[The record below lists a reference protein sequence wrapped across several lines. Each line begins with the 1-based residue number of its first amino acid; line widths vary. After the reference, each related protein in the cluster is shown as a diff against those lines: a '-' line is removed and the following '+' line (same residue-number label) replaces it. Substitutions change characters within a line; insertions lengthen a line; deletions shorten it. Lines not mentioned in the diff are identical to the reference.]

1 MRDDIE
7 VLPDFCLRHVLLTD
21 RHETTENT
29 LFTFSELERNWVV
42 LCTLCK
48 GVSKFRFVMTKQF
61 FGRELRV
68 ALGLSLSLART
79 IRCLA
84 TEGETGE

>member
-1 MRDDIE
+1 MRDNID
-7 VLPDFCLRHVLLTD
+7 VLPDFVRHVLLIY

-42 LCTLCK
+42 LCTLSE

-68 ALGLSLSLART
+68 AFSLFRVSNNQIPSPVT
-79 IRCLA
+79 
-84 TEGETGE
+84 GGKTGE